1 MISARLRYAGL
12 VLAGATF
19 AVLGFLYAA
28 ADHPAA
34 VALCLLLTGVC
45 WETCSWVRRA
55 AEQLQDLERAARPA
69 PHPLSG
75 PCCEPA
81 FLTHAQCHAATC
93 TTTAKETHTQ

>member
-1 MISARLRYAGL
+1 MISARLRYAAL

-28 ADHPAA
+28 AGHPTA
-34 VALCLLLTGVC
+34 VALCLALTGAC
-45 WETCSWVRRA
+45 WEACSWTRRA

-69 PHPLSG
+69 PAPHPLSS

-81 FLTHAQCHAATC
+81 FLTVDAVHSETC
-93 TTTAKETHTQ
+93 RGRG